1 MIPTDLTVDCLRE
14 RGNNC
19 EKSLLI
25 NLMNVLATEV
35 QLMDGTLTTLSKI
48 AKGPILVVNVASKC
62 GLTPQYSALEE
73 LQKKYSSKGF
83 TVIGVP
89 SNQFFQEPGD
99 EAAIETFCSTTYGV
113 TFPLTVKSKV
123 NGRGRTD
130 LYKELVK
137 TKDGSGLAGP
147 VLWNFEKFL
156 ITPNGEIHRFRPTTQ
171 PDAPEIV
178 ELIERSFAS

>member
-1 MIPTDLTVDCLRE
+1 
-14 RGNNC
+14 
-19 EKSLLI
+19 
-25 NLMNVLATEV
+25 MNVLATEL
-35 QLMDGTLTTLSKI
+35 QLMDGTTTTLSKI

-73 LQKKYSSKGF
+73 LQKKYSARGF

-137 TKDGSGLAGP
+137 TKDGAGLSGP

-156 ITPNGEIHRFRPTTQ
+156 VLPNGEIRRFRPTTA
-171 PDAPEIV
+171 PDSEEIV
-178 ELIERSFAS
+178 SLIEANLS

>member
-1 MIPTDLTVDCLRE
+1 
-14 RGNNC
+14 
-19 EKSLLI
+19 
-25 NLMNVLATEV
+25 MNALATEV
-35 QLMDGTLTTLSKI
+35 QLMDGTTSTLAKI

-73 LQKKYSSKGF
+73 LQKKYSAKGF

-123 NGRGRTD
+123 NGRGRSD

-137 TKDGSGLAGP
+137 TKDASGMAGP

-156 ITPNGEIHRFRPTTQ
+156 VLPNGEIHRFRPKTQ
-171 PDAPEIV
+171 PDAKEIV
-178 ELIERSFAS
+178 DLIEANLA